1 MTPAQKKFLLDLIH
15 AAFER
20 AHSQGFEPPI
30 DLAPFGKL
38 LRELEPGFTHQAY
51 GHDKL
56 LYLLRGEFHD
66 LLHIRKDHQA
76 DPPRYYV
83 DIRRGPGRP
92 ARQQQ
97 SFRPESARIPLVLD
111 PGLVDGGLLER
122 YLASLAESS
131 ARTQQRFDAIEY
143 RLAGIQDELAQS
155 RANEIRMNSEIRELD
170 ARLRKTGGGS
180 SAARDYRRGVLCKNC
195 GSSNVTI
202 SNVTLKPHF
211 CRDCEKYL

>member
-1 MTPAQKKFLLDLIH
+1 MTPAQRKFLRDLIH

-20 AHSQGFEPPI
+20 AHSQGFESPI

-51 GHDKL
+51 GHEKL
-56 LYLLRGEFHD
+56 LYLLRGEFPE
-66 LLHIRKDHQA
+66 LLHIRKDQEV

-83 DIRRGPGRP
+83 SIRRGPPRP
-92 ARQQQ
+92 AHRQQP
-97 SFRPESARIPLVLD
+97 FRPESARMPPVLD

-131 ARTQQRFDAIEY
+131 ARTQQRFGAIDR

-155 RANEIRMNSEIRELD
+155 RANEIKMNTEIRELD
-170 ARLRKTGGGS
+170 ARLMKYRTGAS
-180 SAARDYRRGVLCKNC
+180 CKHC
-195 GSSNVTI
+195 GSRNVMI
-202 SNVTLKPHF
+202 SSSTLKPHF
-211 CRDCEKYL
+211 CRNCGKYL